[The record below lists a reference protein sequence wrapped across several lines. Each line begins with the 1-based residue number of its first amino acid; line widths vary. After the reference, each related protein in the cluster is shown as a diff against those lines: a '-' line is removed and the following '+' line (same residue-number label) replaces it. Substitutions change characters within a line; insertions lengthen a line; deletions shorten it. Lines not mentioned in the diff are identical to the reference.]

1 MKILAACF
9 CLCAMPLLSQ
19 SNSGELHLKVID
31 PSGRGV
37 RSIVTI
43 VSEAN
48 QYRNTLATGD
58 QGTLDVR
65 RLPYGIYEI
74 EIQQPGF
81 AAVST
86 SVGIHSSLPAEETIG
101 LHLSPVTQ
109 SITVNASNTL
119 IESGSGRLGESDWVR
134 LHRGPGRLC
143 AGPLYAGPGQ
153 LAAGLAL

>member
-37 RSIVTI
+37 RSVVTI
-43 VSEAN
+43 VSQAN

-86 SVGIHSSLPAEETIG
+86 SVGIHSSLPAEET
-101 LHLSPVTQ
+101 
-109 SITVNASNTL
+109 
-119 IESGSGRLGESDWVR
+119 
-134 LHRGPGRLC
+134 
-143 AGPLYAGPGQ
+143 
-153 LAAGLAL
+153 